1 MIRCDEKVMENL
13 EAKILRFMA
22 AAAPPDEEAGF
33 ESLALEIYAFQRRH
47 NLVYARYCE
56 HLGAGTTLDS
66 WKQIPA
72 LPQQAF
78 KQQRVLAFP
87 EAGIRFEFRTSGT
100 TGEGYGRHFLPS
112 LELYRH
118 SVLAGWR
125 YFGLP
130 EKEIRLLMQPP
141 GHAPYSSLSRMGAIL
156 AGNRTEAFLI
166 DSRGMI
172 ERDRLARAI
181 AANPKPVILFGT
193 ALAFVNLLEGPGAM
207 PLAAKSLL
215 VETGGFKGSNRVI
228 DKSELYH
235 RLADH
240 FQVRPEDI
248 WNEYG
253 MTELT
258 SQFYSRGV
266 GGSHFG
272 PPWLRFLVIDPET
285 NRPVP
290 AGEIGVLRIFDLANV
305 WSVLAIQTQD
315 LALARADGGFLL
327 LGRDPAALPRGC
339 SRAVDELLQMVR
351 T

>member
-1 MIRCDEKVMENL
+1 MESL
-13 EAKILRFMA
+13 EAKVLRFMA
-22 AAAPPDEEAGF
+22 APSDEAGF

-47 NLVYARYCE
+47 NRVYARYCE
-56 HLGAGTTLDS
+56 HLGAGTALKS

-87 EAGIRFEFRTSGT
+87 EADIHFEFRTSGT

-125 YFGLP
+125 HFGLP

-141 GHAPYSSLSRMGAIL
+141 QYAPYSSLSRMGTIL

-166 DSRGMI
+166 DTQGVI
-172 ERDRLARAI
+172 ECDRLARAV
-181 AANPKPVILFGT
+181 AKNQEPVTLFGT
-193 ALAFVNLLEGPGAM
+193 ALAFVNLLEESSAM
-207 PLAAKSLL
+207 PLPAGSLL
-215 VETGGFKGSNRVI
+215 METGGFKGSNRVI
-228 DKSELYH
+228 DKSELYD
-235 RLADH
+235 RLANH
-240 FQVRPEDI
+240 FQVRLEDI

-258 SQFYSRGV
+258 SQFYSRGAS
-266 GGSHFG
+266 GSHAG

-285 NRPVP
+285 NRPAP
-290 AGEIGVLRIFDLANV
+290 AGEIGVLRIFDLANL
-305 WSVLAIQTQD
+305 WSVLGIQTQD
-315 LALARADGGFLL
+315 LAVARADGGFLL

>member
-1 MIRCDEKVMENL
+1 MEDL
-13 EAKILRFMA
+13 EAKVRRFMA
-22 AAAPPDEEAGF
+22 APADEAGF

-56 HLGAGTTLDS
+56 HLGAETAFQS

-78 KQQRVLAFP
+78 KHQRVLAFP
-87 EAGIRFEFRTSGT
+87 EADIRVEFRTSGT

-125 YFGLP
+125 HFGLP
-130 EKEIRLLMQPP
+130 EGEIRLLMQPP
-141 GHAPYSSLSRMGAIL
+141 QYAPYSSLARMGAIL
-156 AGNRTEAFLI
+156 AGNRTEPFLI
-166 DSRGMI
+166 NARGVI
-172 ERDRLARAI
+172 ERDRLAKAVMENQR
-181 AANPKPVILFGT
+181 PVLLFGT
-193 ALAFVNLLEGPGAM
+193 ALAFVNLLEASSAL
-207 PLAAKSLL
+207 PLPAGSLL
-215 VETGGFKGSNRVI
+215 METGGFKGSNRVI
-228 DKSELYH
+228 DKAELYD
-235 RLADH
+235 RLANH
-240 FQVRPEDI
+240 FQVRVEDV

-258 SQFYSRGV
+258 SQFYSRGI

-285 NRPVP
+285 NRPAP
-290 AGEIGVLRIFDLANV
+290 TGQIGVLRIFDLPNL
-305 WSVLAIQTQD
+305 WSVLGIQTQD
-315 LALARADGGFLL
+315 LAVARADGGLLL

-339 SRAVDELLQMVR
+339 SRAIDELLQMVR